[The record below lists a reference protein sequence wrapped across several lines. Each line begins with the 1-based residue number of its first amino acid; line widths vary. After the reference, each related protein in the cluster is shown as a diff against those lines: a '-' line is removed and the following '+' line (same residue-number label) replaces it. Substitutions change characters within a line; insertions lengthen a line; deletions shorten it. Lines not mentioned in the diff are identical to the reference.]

1 MNEGVKI
8 LIDRMESNPED
19 FEDRD
24 FEPNTGRITRG
35 KFKGVADVLKKRL
48 SGERPAWDAMNVL
61 STEEIEALTAAYVKM
76 ERKKFTNGIM
86 AKLLEEDK
94 LDSLAYTA
102 GPFTTGP
109 LTTSVGFNG
118 SSATVHPNIA
128 SNTGTVS
135 IAPTKGGPAFD
146 FNDKSII
153 ALNEMVKKWRGEE
166 DGAI

>member
-1 MNEGVKI
+1 MNEGVKL

-35 KFKGVADVLKKRL
+35 KFKGVADMLKKRL

-76 ERKKFTNGIM
+76 ERKKFTNGVM

-94 LDSLAYTA
+94 LDSYAYTA
-102 GPFTTGP
+102 TVAGP
-109 LTTSVGFNG
+109 LTTSVGSNG
-118 SSATVHPNIA
+118 
-128 SNTGTVS
+128 VS
-135 IAPTKGGPAFD
+135 LTRKLRAWVD
-146 FNDKSII
+146 
-153 ALNEMVKKWRGEE
+153 ER
-166 DGAI
+166 